1 VYTNEQEVEG
11 FLKEYKRSRV
21 IIETTVRATLNRAI
35 EFETKFGK
43 PFYQFTAEEA
53 LEMYKSVHAISV
65 VSLQNNNLVLK
76 HAARWFA
83 FKYNKTAN
91 NTYEEITKE
100 MLNEAVDVE
109 KQRSLI
115 LSREDVRDVIDQ
127 LLNWTDKCII
137 FLLFNNACGK
147 LLKELTFLQWNQV
160 SRTDM
165 KVYFKNGTS
174 VDITEKDYEMLKQG
188 FEEDEL
194 ISFGQTNRIAKV
206 RSLGLYKARCNSLS
220 DNDNSEDLNDQSRR
234 YRWVQ
239 RRLLLISSDLGIR
252 LTSGGLSDSGF
263 LWYIQ
268 QGMSSTKMD
277 FKDFIKS
284 KECEKLAKKFG
295 VYSDLYAQIIK
306 DKFEVYFAE

>member
-1 VYTNEQEVEG
+1 MYTCEKEIDD
-11 FLKEYKRSRV
+11 FLREYQRSRV

-35 EFETKFGK
+35 EFETKFNK
-43 PFYQFTAEEA
+43 PFYQFTIDEA

-115 LSREDVRDVIDQ
+115 LSREDVVDVMDQ
-127 LLNWTDKCII
+127 LLNWTDRCIV
-137 FLLFNNACGK
+137 FLLFYGVGGNM
-147 LLKELTFLQWNQV
+147 LKELTFMQWNQV
-160 SRTDM
+160 SRNDL
-165 KVYFKNGTS
+165 KIYFKSGKTI
-174 VDITEKDYEMLKQG
+174 DITEQDYEMLKHG

-194 ISFGQTNRIAKV
+194 ISFGETSRIAKV
-206 RSLGLYKARCNSLS
+206 RSLGIYKARCNSLS
-220 DNDNSEDLNDQSRR
+220 DNDNSDDPTDQERR

-239 RRLLLISSDLGIR
+239 RRLILISKDLGIR
-252 LTSGGLSDSGF
+252 LTSGALQSSGLLYHLQRGVKETGLEF
-263 LWYIQ
+263 REFVK
-268 QGMSSTKMD
+268 TKQAEVFARRYD
-277 FKDFIKS
+277 ILS
-284 KECEKLAKKFG
+284 KEFYG
-295 VYSDLYAQIIK
+295 QILL
-306 DKFEVYFAE
+306 DKFSVYFD